1 VGPALH
7 QEDRHEVG
15 RNGLSGLLT
24 TASAVT
30 TKIRTL
36 NLSTTGLIGVLVAG
50 TVFIAAATAMAPGR
64 WIPSWRSTST
74 NNAYVQGDLTPIS
87 PKISGYITE
96 VAIRDNQAV
105 KAGDV
110 LFQIDDSDYRAR
122 VNQAAAGV
130 ATRRAMLGNLAS
142 RVEQQRAII
151 EQAVAGL
158 RGAEADANRAALDF
172 ARFRELTA
180 RGFVSQA
187 RLDQA
192 EADRLRGRASVNEAE
207 ANVAAARGQLDVLES
222 QRPQLQAD
230 IDAAIAALRLAEIE
244 LEHTIVSS
252 PSDGR
257 VGERKARVG
266 QYVRPGTLLVA
277 IVPHD
282 FWVVANFKETQ
293 IPAMQIGDTVAISVD
308 AIPGIALRGRV
319 ESLSPASGAEFA
331 LLPPDNATG
340 NFTRIVQ
347 RIPVKI
353 TFDPGQPGLDRLR
366 LGMSAVVAVSSA
378 GSRATPSGAA
388 AVAASAAER

>member
-1 VGPALH
+1 MRLLPTGS
-7 QEDRHEVG
+7 
-15 RNGLSGLLT
+15 SGLV
-24 TASAVT
+24 TAISAVT
-30 TKIRTL
+30 TRMRSMKL
-36 NLSTTGLIGVLVAG
+36 LTTGLIGVLVAG
-50 TVFIAAATAMAPGR
+50 TVFIAAATAMAPDG
-64 WIPSWRSTST
+64 WMPGGRSTST

-110 LFQIDDSDYRAR
+110 LFRIDDSDYRAR

-130 ATRRAMLGNLAS
+130 ATRRAMLGSLAS

-158 RGAEADANRAALDF
+158 RGAQADANRAAQDF
-172 ARFRELTA
+172 VRFRELTA

-187 RLDQA
+187 RLDQV
-192 EADRLRGRASVNEAE
+192 EADHLRARARVNEAE

-230 IDAAIAALRLAEIE
+230 IDAATAARRLAEIE
-244 LEHTIVSS
+244 LEHTIVRS

-257 VGERKARVG
+257 VGERRVRVG
-266 QYVRPGTLLVA
+266 QYVRPGTILVA

-293 IPAMQIGDTVAISVD
+293 IPAMQTDDTVAISVD
-308 AIPGIALRGRV
+308 AIPGMAFRGRV

-340 NFTRIVQ
+340 NFTRIVR

-366 LGMSAVVAVSSA
+366 QGMSAVVAVSSA
-378 GSRATPSGAA
+378 GDSATRGSSW
-388 AVAASAAER
+388 ASARAR

>member
-1 VGPALH
+1 
-7 QEDRHEVG
+7 
-15 RNGLSGLLT
+15 
-24 TASAVT
+24 
-30 TKIRTL
+30 
-36 NLSTTGLIGVLVAG
+36 
-50 TVFIAAATAMAPGR
+50 
-64 WIPSWRSTST
+64 
-74 NNAYVQGDLTPIS
+74 
-87 PKISGYITE
+87 
-96 VAIRDNQAV
+96 
-105 KAGDV
+105 
-110 LFQIDDSDYRAR
+110 
-122 VNQAAAGV
+122 
-130 ATRRAMLGNLAS
+130 
-142 RVEQQRAII
+142 
-151 EQAVAGL
+151 
-158 RGAEADANRAALDF
+158 
-172 ARFRELTA
+172 
-180 RGFVSQA
+180 
-187 RLDQA
+187 
-192 EADRLRGRASVNEAE
+192 
-207 ANVAAARGQLDVLES
+207 
-222 QRPQLQAD
+222 
-230 IDAAIAALRLAEIE
+230 
-244 LEHTIVSS
+244 
-252 PSDGR
+252 

-378 GSRATPSGAA
+378 DSRATPSGAA

>member
-1 VGPALH
+1 M
-7 QEDRHEVG
+7 R
-15 RNGLSGLLT
+15 LLT
-24 TASAVT
+24 TGSIGLVTAVSAVT
-30 TKIRTL
+30 TRMRSM
-36 NLSTTGLIGVLVAG
+36 NLYTTGLIGVLVAG
-50 TVFIAAATAMAPGR
+50 TVFVAAAAAMAPEG
-64 WIPSWRSTST
+64 WITTSRSTST

-105 KAGDV
+105 KAGNV
-110 LFQIDDSDYRAR
+110 LFRIDDSDYRAR

-130 ATRRAMLGNLAS
+130 ATRRALLGNLAS

-192 EADRLRGRASVNEAE
+192 EADHLRARARVTEAE
-207 ANVAAARGQLDVLES
+207 ANVAAARRQLDVLES

-230 IDAAIAALRLAEIE
+230 IDAAIAALRLVEIE
-244 LEHTIVSS
+244 LEHTIVRS

-257 VGERKARVG
+257 VGERQARVG

-293 IPAMQIGDTVAISVD
+293 IPALQTGDAVAISVD
-308 AIPGIALRGRV
+308 AIPEMAFRGRV

-366 LGMSAVVAVSSA
+366 QGMSAVVAVSSA
-378 GSRATPSGAA
+378 GRPATRSSVAA
-388 AVAASAAER
+388 AAASAAER